1 MSNIT
6 IIGLGPTG
14 NSIGMGLKRAVSEGL
29 RITGF
34 DPDKQK
40 EQLALRK
47 YSSVDVIA
55 PDLGSAVCGSQVVI
69 VAVPLSAVAEVVE
82 AIAPLV
88 DEGAT
93 ITDTAPLKSAVM
105 AVAAEHLRGRASFV
119 GGHPYSLSVD
129 VDTAGD
135 NVLPSA
141 DMFSGAPWCIMPL
154 PGASND
160 ALNNVINLAENLG
173 AKPLFIDPLEH
184 DSFLAA
190 LSDLPVVVSAAL
202 MKTVGGS
209 PAWNDMTALAHGR
222 FRATTMGVEADPE
235 VLADMLVENR
245 DHVLRWVDSMVS
257 ALYDLRQTVS
267 GGDVEEIARALGE
280 AHDARDSWASPES
293 SDQENARLKADLRQ
307 AINDTRPTNALMGT
321 YLTEKLFRR
330 KERGG

>member
-14 NSIGMGLKRAVSEGL
+14 NSIGMGLKRAVGEGL

-47 YSSVDVIA
+47 YSSVDAIA
-55 PDLGSAVCGSQVVI
+55 PDLASAVRGAPVVI
-69 VAVPLSAVAEVVE
+69 VATPLAAVAEVIE

-93 ITDTAPLKSAVM
+93 ITDTAPLKSPVM
-105 AVAAEHLRGRASFV
+105 AAAAEHLRGRASFV
-119 GGHPYSLSVD
+119 GGHPYSLRVD
-129 VDTAGD
+129 LDTVAED
-135 NVLPSA
+135 APPSA
-141 DMFSGAPWCIMPL
+141 DMFAGAPWCIMPL
-154 PGASND
+154 PGAGND
-160 ALNNVINLAENLG
+160 SLNNVINLAENLG

-190 LSDLPVVVSAAL
+190 LSDLPVIVSAAL
-202 MKTVGGS
+202 MKAVGGS

-222 FRATTMGVEADPE
+222 FRSATMGVEANPE

-245 DHVLRWVDSMVS
+245 DNTLRWLDSLS
-257 ALYDLRQTVS
+257 NALYDLRQTVS
-267 GGDVEEIARALGE
+267 GGDVEEIARALTE
-280 AHDARDSWASPES
+280 AHDARDSWASPDS
-293 SDQENARLKADLRQ
+293 SSEEDARLRADLKQ